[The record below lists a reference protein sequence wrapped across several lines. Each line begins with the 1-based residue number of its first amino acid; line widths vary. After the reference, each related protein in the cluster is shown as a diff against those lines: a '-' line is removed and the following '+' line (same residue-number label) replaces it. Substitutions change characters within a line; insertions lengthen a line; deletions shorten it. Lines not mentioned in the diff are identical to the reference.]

1 MRLCKTNPNLPR
13 LTREAP
19 TSPQGRTCKT
29 NPPPRRGAVSVEYM
43 LVLGLVVIP
52 LAAMLPLFIRMIQQ
66 YAERVSSLMRLPFP

>member
-1 MRLCKTNPNLPR
+1 MMFQRTN
-13 LTREAP
+13 
-19 TSPQGRTCKT
+19 SPAAENSDRKR
-29 NPPPRRGAVSVEYM
+29 NISPPRRRGAISTEYL